1 MVLPWALPTV
11 VNAQMWRFILNS
23 QYGALNALLTQ
34 LHIIGSYQSWLG
46 SPFLALNMVTMAD
59 VWKNTSLVAF
69 FLLAGLQT
77 ISSDLHEAA
86 VVDGASPWQRFWRI
100 TMPLLKSSILVVLV
114 LRTIEAFKVF
124 DIIYIMTRG
133 GPANGTQSI
142 AYFTYVRAFSDE
154 KLRLWLGAGLPDRDR
169 HPCPGGVL
177 HPRPTQL
184 GGQRDMSVLTPSRR
198 YSVFVHVM
206 AIAVCVVILAPFGW
220 LLIASIA
227 NDNDLLAVPLH
238 WIPQHPTF
246 DRYVQ
251 IFTAQGDN
259 VFAGFRSSFFNSLIV
274 ATSTV
279 LISTTVGVFGAY
291 AFARLRFRGR
301 RAVLMFFLSTYMVPP
316 IALVIPMYLVMVQ
329 LHLLDT
335 VFGLI
340 VVYSSFATPFVL
352 WIMGNY
358 FQSIPFE
365 LEEAARIDGCSR
377 MGALFRVILPL
388 ARPGLLAMMLFAFLI
403 AWDEFLYALIFTSTA
418 ASKTIPV
425 AISEFTGRYT
435 TNFGLQ
441 AAGGVLAALPPVII
455 AAIFQRQIVGGLSG
469 GAVKG

>member
-1 MVLPWALPTV
+1 
-11 VNAQMWRFILNS
+11 
-23 QYGALNALLTQ
+23 
-34 LHIIGSYQSWLG
+34 
-46 SPFLALNMVTMAD
+46 
-59 VWKNTSLVAF
+59 
-69 FLLAGLQT
+69 
-77 ISSDLHEAA
+77 
-86 VVDGASPWQRFWRI
+86 
-100 TMPLLKSSILVVLV
+100 
-114 LRTIEAFKVF
+114 
-124 DIIYIMTRG
+124 
-133 GPANGTQSI
+133 
-142 AYFTYVRAFSDE
+142 
-154 KLRLWLGAGLPDRDR
+154 
-169 HPCPGGVL
+169 
-177 HPRPTQL
+177 
-184 GGQRDMSVLTPSRR
+184 MSALTPSRR
-198 YSVFVHVM
+198 YRVFVHLM
-206 AIAVCVVILAPFGW
+206 AVVVSVLILAPFGW
-220 LLIASIA
+220 LVIASIA
-227 NDNDLLAVPLH
+227 NDNDLLSKPLH

-246 DRYVQ
+246 DRYLQ

-259 VFAGFRSSFFNSLIV
+259 VFAGFRAGLLNSVIV
-274 ATSTV
+274 ASVTVLVSTV
-279 LISTTVGVFGAY
+279 VGVFGAY

-301 RAVLMFFLSTYMVPP
+301 RAVLLFFLSTYMVPP

-335 VFGLI
+335 TLGLI

-358 FQSIPFE
+358 FQTIPVE

-377 MGALFRVILPL
+377 LGALFRVILPL

-441 AAGGVLAALPPVII
+441 AAGGVLAALPPVIL